1 MICKCWEEDERGR
14 QKNPRHVTPTPHAA
28 APKELSTSPSTSHA
42 KYHQVP
48 PPLPSRAA
56 TRTLDWLAPTAK
68 PSPSL
73 PRRADSYQS
82 STTAIAPVTQLIR
95 SRTRVVPPSADR
107 KQHIAFSDYA
117 SPCWKLP
124 PLRIPH
130 IILLTPDQRCPPARP
145 TNERTNGRLLRCTPR
160 RDYPRPTT
168 PRELRSE
175 TYAHR
180 EGWLA
185 APLLP
190 RSAAS
195 QPRLP

>member
-1 MICKCWEEDERGR
+1 MLH
-14 QKNPRHVTPTPHAA
+14 PVLHT
-28 APKELSTSPSTSHA
+28 LSTT
-42 KYHQVP
+42 KYP
-48 PPLPSRAA
+48 LPPLPSRAA
-56 TRTLDWLAPTAK
+56 TRTLDDWLAPAAK

-130 IILLTPDQRCPPARP
+130 IILLTPDQRCPPRRDQR
-145 TNERTNGRLLRCTPR
+145 TNERTPPALHPATRL
-160 RDYPRPTT
+160 PRPTT

-190 RSAAS
+190 RSAAP